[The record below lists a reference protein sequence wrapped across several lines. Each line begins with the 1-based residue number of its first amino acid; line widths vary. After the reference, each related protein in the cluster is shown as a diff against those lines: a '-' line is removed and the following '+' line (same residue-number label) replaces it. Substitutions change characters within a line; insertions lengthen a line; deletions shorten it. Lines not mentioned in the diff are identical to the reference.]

1 MANPLTS
8 VNRVLLKLF
17 GSRNDRVLKEIWPLV
32 TKVNDLEPEM
42 EKLSDQALRNKTEEF
57 RARFAAGESLD
68 DLLPEAFAVTREGA
82 RRFLK
87 TPSGV
92 AMRHFDVQILG
103 GVVLHQGKIA
113 EMGTGEGK
121 TLVATLAAYLNA
133 IPGHGVHVI
142 TVNDYLAQRDRDW
155 MSVLFCELGMTTGAI
170 QSSME
175 SRERREQYACDVTY
189 GTNNEFGFDYLRD
202 NMKVSLDE
210 QVQRQRAFAIVDEVD
225 SILIDEARTPLI
237 ISGPAERSVEKYSI
251 ANRVAKRLTRGQE
264 FEVKEKERSVMLTE
278 PGIEKAENI
287 VGVPSFYVG
296 EHMEWPH
303 LISQALSAHYL
314 HQRDVDYVVRD
325 GEVVIV
331 DEFTGRLMEGRT
343 WSEGLHQ
350 AVEAKEGLQIRRENQ
365 TLATIT
371 LQNFF
376 KLYEKLSGM
385 TGTAMTEAV
394 EFDRTYKLE
403 VVSVPPNRP
412 STRDDMPDV
421 VYRTAR
427 EKYKAIVD
435 EIVEINTEGRPIL
448 VGTVSIEKSELL
460 GDMLKRRGV
469 SHEVLNAK
477 NHQREAEII
486 TNAGQPANVTISTNM
501 AGRGTD
507 IVLGEGVK
515 EKGGLHVLG
524 TERHEARRIDNQLRG
539 RCGRQGDPGSSRFFL
554 SLEDDLMRR
563 FAADRVSAMLK
574 RFGMEEGEEISHPL
588 VTKSI
593 ARAQKKVEAYHFDI
607 RRNLL
612 QYDEVMN
619 EQRGLVYTQRQQV
632 LEGQELPAMVHKMLS
647 EVVADRVNYYFTMEI
662 PPPSRG
668 DDGEEEPIPDPVEEL
683 RAWLTNAYG
692 IVMPDF
698 GIEADEQLA
707 DQRDDVTDRII
718 KAYDAVYERKREE
731 MGEELMQRAERF
743 ILLMK
748 IDEKWKDHLHA
759 MDQLRHGIGLRSY
772 GNIDPKVAYKQ
783 EGYKMFSQL
792 IDSLRVEVT
801 SLLLRVQ
808 VRKEDESRLQSGLE
822 NAEYQHDAPGE
833 AEARA
838 QSDAATTN
846 RSSGPSKPIVNKDD
860 KVGRNDP
867 CPCGS
872 GKKYK
877 KCHGAVA

>member
-1 MANPLTS
+1 MANLLTG
-8 VNRVLLKLF
+8 VNRLLLKVF
-17 GSRNDRVLKEIWPLV
+17 GSRNDRVLKELWPLV
-32 TKVNDLEPEM
+32 TQVNDLEPQM
-42 EKLSDQALRNKTEEF
+42 EKLSDEALGKKTEEF
-57 RARFAAGESLD
+57 RNRFSEGETLD
-68 DLLPEAFAVTREGA
+68 DLMPEAFAVAREGA

-103 GVVLHQGKIA
+103 GIVLHQGKIA

-133 IPGHGVHVI
+133 IPGRGVHII
-142 TVNDYLAQRDRDW
+142 TVNDYLARRDRDW
-155 MSVLFCELGMTTGAI
+155 MSTLFGGLGMTSGAI
-170 QSSME
+170 RSDMDNL
-175 SRERREQYACDVTY
+175 ERREQYGCDITY

-202 NMKVSLDE
+202 NMKVSLEE
-210 QVQRQRAFAIVDEVD
+210 QVQRRRAFAIVDEVD

-237 ISGPAERSVEKYSI
+237 ISGPAERSVDKYSV

-264 FEVKEKERSVMLTE
+264 FDVKEKERSVMLTE
-278 PGIEKAENI
+278 PGIEKAEKM

-376 KLYEKLSGM
+376 KLYEKISGM

-394 EFDRTYKLE
+394 EFDRTYGLE

-412 STRDDMPDV
+412 STRDDQADV
-421 VYRTAR
+421 VFRTAR
-427 EKYKAIVD
+427 EKYKAIVE

-460 GDMLKRRGV
+460 SGMLKRRGV
-469 SHEVLNAK
+469 AHEVLNAK

-486 TNAGQPANVTISTNM
+486 ANAGQPSKVTISTNM

-507 IVLGEGVK
+507 IVLGPGVK

-539 RCGRQGDPGSSRFFL
+539 RCGRQGDPGSSKFFL

-588 VTKSI
+588 VTRSI

-632 LEGQELPAMVHKMLS
+632 LEGQDLPEMVRKMLV
-647 EVVADRVNYYFTMEI
+647 EVVKDRVNYYFTMET

-668 DDGEEEPIPDPVEEL
+668 DEDEAEPDPLEEL
-683 RAWLTNAYG
+683 RTWLASSYG

-698 GIEADEQLA
+698 GIESEEQLE
-707 DQRDDVTDRII
+707 DQVDGVADRII
-718 KAYDAVYERKREE
+718 RAYDAVYGKKREE
-731 MGEELMQRAERF
+731 MGDELMQRAERF

-792 IDSLRVEVT
+792 IDSLRAEVT

-808 VRKEDESRLQSGLE
+808 VRKEDETRLHSGLE
-822 NAEYQHDAPGE
+822 NAEYQHAAPGE
-833 AEARA
+833 VEART
-838 QSDAATTN
+838 QSDEATAN
-846 RSSGPSKPIVNKDD
+846 RSSGPAKPIVNKDA
-860 KVGRNDP
+860 KVGRNEP

-877 KCHGAVA
+877 KCHGVGA